1 MTDVRVIVVGGA
13 GALIDSAHFPAE
25 EAVSGRQKQDPGDRI
40 PPGLLQQRLIQRSR
54 QCRSGAVETNTDKHM
69 RELDRLP
76 AAIADD
82 AGQTGD
88 GHRLTAPSSRGLGTA
103 STAARNREES
113 GCT

>member
-1 MTDVRVIVVGGA
+1 
-13 GALIDSAHFPAE
+13 
-25 EAVSGRQKQDPGDRI
+25 
-40 PPGLLQQRLIQRSR
+40 
-54 QCRSGAVETNTDKHM
+54 M